1 MSWWSPLAASPP
13 GIQTGPAVCHR
24 QVAQQ
29 AVLDVLLQDT
39 LTAEIPAELLLLP
52 DIQAEA
58 MSPGSG
64 GSTARSGGS
73 TSPSTGQT
81 QHLTALGYVIAG
93 SPIPAEGRGWLG
105 DVILLAG
112 LNCESLSKIYTI
124 AMFLLGML
132 FSPEVGARKL
142 NSLNLDTWKP
152 GEKPELLYSLGKKCV
167 M

>member
-1 MSWWSPLAASPP
+1 MSHCRTRWLQRYQQNCCCSQTYRQKQCHP
-13 GIQTGPAVCHR
+13 GG
-24 QVAQQ
+24 
-29 AVLDVLLQDT
+29 L
-39 LTAEIPAELLLLP
+39 
-52 DIQAEA
+52 
-58 MSPGSG
+58 
-64 GSTARSGGS
+64 STARSGGS

-105 DVILLAG
+105 DVIHLAG

-152 GEKPELLYSLGKKCV
+152 GEKPEHQTTEKCCEKGVEDSKFSLFPSAAIHS
-167 M
+167 